1 MSAEN
6 PLRSE
11 EVTLRDGRHVVVRP
25 ADIRDLESLMRNANL
40 VGAEQVY
47 IMLDQLDDLD
57 DERRWLSSFDGV
69 RSVLIVADAGGEVVG
84 SADCDGGSFA
94 KDRHVGR
101 IGIAIREGYRE
112 VGLGRILM
120 TRVLDWMAM
129 RGFEK
134 AELAVFASN
143 TRALRLYE
151 SLGFLREGVRKN
163 HVKIRGEYEDEVV
176 MGMMLPRNAAV
187 KTPSNRARRRRR

>member
-1 MSAEN
+1 MSAED
-6 PLRSE
+6 PMRSE

-25 ADIRDLESLMRNANL
+25 AEGRDLESLMRNANL

-47 IMLDQLDDLD
+47 IMLDKLEDLD
-57 DERRWLSSFDGV
+57 EERRWLSSFDGV
-69 RSVLIVADAGGEVVG
+69 RKVLLVADAGGEVVG
-84 SADCDGGSFA
+84 SADCDGGSYE

-101 IGIAIREGYRE
+101 IGIAIRDGYRE

-120 TRVLDWMAM
+120 IRVLNWMAV

-143 TRALRLYE
+143 TRARRLYE
-151 SLGFLREGVRKN
+151 SLGFLEEGVRKN

-176 MGMMLPRNAAV
+176 MGMMVPRNAAV
-187 KTPSNRARRRRR
+187 KASSARARRRRR